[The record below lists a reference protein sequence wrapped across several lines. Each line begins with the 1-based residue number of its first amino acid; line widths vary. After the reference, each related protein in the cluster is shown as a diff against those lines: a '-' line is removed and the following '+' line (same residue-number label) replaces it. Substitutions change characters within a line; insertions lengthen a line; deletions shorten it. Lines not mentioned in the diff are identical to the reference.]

1 MTGGWCIMEDKSVK
15 DLTEYV
21 PYSKEARSFMAPT
34 KHTVFIRTFIPWQLV
49 KFIYY
54 NLKMLRVLLKGHGRF
69 MDT

>member
-1 MTGGWCIMEDKSVK
+1 MEDKSVK

-34 KHTVFIRTFIPWQLV
+34 KYTVFIRTFIPWQLV
-49 KFIYY
+49 KFTCY
-54 NLKMLRVLLKGHGRF
+54 NFKMLRVLLKGHGRF